1 MQIVDDPYALVARSN
16 MELYVQSLVRGEVQA
31 YSVDAHSVDAP
42 VESCADIAT
51 GVFNTLSMEGGNT
64 FGKFESGVRTCI
76 VFVMSKREA
85 EDVSRA
91 LRSVISNSALNC
103 TVLLAHHDSREGLTQ
118 FASSDEL
125 VVLVCTSVGAEGVNA
140 LNCALVIHINT
151 WSIVQMVQGLHRAGR
166 FKQNNAR
173 HFLFVCNC
181 ASSKFKIGLNDTD
194 LLTSS
199 HEQAVSFF
207 ASRVEQ
213 ANQIADLTHGPKSM
227 YRYAANSRYCR
238 ASFLQW
244 VFRSPHNS
252 LFPTSPDEISSCG
265 KCDICLMSLSSAERG
280 DDVLSRHDD
289 ESFGSVPLSM

>member
-1 MQIVDDPYALVARSN
+1 MQIVDDPYALVVRSN

-151 WSIVQMVQGLHRAGR
+151 WSIVQMVQGLHREGR

-173 HFLFVCNC
+173 PFLFVCNC

-199 HEQAVSFF
+199 HEQATIPGSISNRFF
-207 ASRVEQ
+207 CHLCYILGNLRHRAMGSR
-213 ANQIADLTHGPKSM
+213 
-227 YRYAANSRYCR
+227 RC
-238 ASFLQW
+238 
-244 VFRSPHNS
+244 
-252 LFPTSPDEISSCG
+252 
-265 KCDICLMSLSSAERG
+265 
-280 DDVLSRHDD
+280 
-289 ESFGSVPLSM
+289 